1 MRYFALKNDFP
12 ELEERKRVIKRL
24 TSLKED
30 LDDKIPEKIF
40 NENVLIA
47 TWNIRD
53 FDSNQYGY
61 GPRTKEAFFYMSE
74 IISSFDL
81 VAIQEVNEDLFAF
94 NRLMYVMGDQWDYIM
109 TDVTEGHSGNGERMA
124 YIYDTNRVSFQKVA
138 GEIVLTPS
146 KLIGDKKQFA
156 RTPFLVAFQS
166 GCFNFKLCTVHIYFG
181 SDSGEKLKQRIEE
194 IETIAENLK
203 KRAKRYDE
211 NLILL
216 GDFNIFSP
224 EHKTMKALKKHGFKI
239 PKGIEDNPSNMY
251 QTKHYDQIAFMEK
264 KGEVIHGDQDNSA
277 GAYNY
282 YNRVFSTRQFPDYQ
296 EVVLGNLKDKLAKQ
310 KEKLA
315 NTTDAEKKVK
325 IQKSIDEFKTII
337 ADPDLQKEYY
347 KKEWRTFQLS
357 DHLPMWTELKINF
370 SLTYLEKIKNE

>member
-1 MRYFALKNDFP
+1 MRYYAIKNDFQKP
-12 ELEERKRVIKRL
+12 IERKRVIGRL
-24 TSLKED
+24 VNLKKD
-30 LDDKIPEKIF
+30 LDEKIPDKEF

-61 GPRTKEAFFYMSE
+61 GPRTKEAFYYMSE

-81 VAIQEVNEDLFAF
+81 VAIQEVNEDLFPF
-94 NRLMYVMGDQWDYIM
+94 NKLMYVMGEHWDYIM

-124 YIYDTNRVSFQKVA
+124 YIYDTRRVSFEKIA

-146 KLIGDKKQFA
+146 NLINGEKQFA

-166 GCFNFKLCTVHIYFG
+166 GWFKFKLCTVHIYFG
-181 SDSGEKLKQRIEE
+181 SDSGAKLQQRIKE
-194 IETIAENLK
+194 IDTIAKNLK
-203 KRAKRYDE
+203 KRAKRYKE

-239 PKGIEDNPSNMY
+239 PKGIEDHPSNMY
-251 QTKHYDQIAFMEK
+251 KTKHYDQIAFMEK
-264 KGEVIHGDQDNSA
+264 KGEVIHGKKSNSA
-277 GAYNY
+277 GCYDY
-282 YNRVFSTRQFPDYQ
+282 YRKVFTTRQFGDYKA
-296 EVVLGNLKDKLAKQ
+296 VVLKNLKEKLKGQQAKFAAESDIEKKAKIKKSIDKFKAIIASDAKQ
-310 KEKLA
+310 K
-315 NTTDAEKKVK
+315 D
-325 IQKSIDEFKTII
+325 
-337 ADPDLQKEYY
+337 YY

-370 SLTYLEKIKNE
+370 SLSYLDKIKSE

>member
-12 ELEERKRVIKRL
+12 NLTERKRVIKRL
-24 TSLKED
+24 TSLKKD
-30 LDDKIPEKIF
+30 LDEKIPEKIF

-61 GPRTKEAFFYMSE
+61 GPRTKEAYFYISE

-81 VAIQEVNEDLFAF
+81 IAIQEVNENLFAF

-109 TDVTEGHSGNGERMA
+109 TDVTEGRAGNGERMA
-124 YIYDTNRVSFQKVA
+124 YIYDTNRVSFEKIA
-138 GEIVLTPS
+138 GEIVLTPNN
-146 KLIGDKKQFA
+146 LINGEKQFA
-156 RTPFLVAFQS
+156 RTPFLVGFQS
-166 GCFNFKLCTVHIYFG
+166 GWFKFKLCTVHIYFG
-181 SDSGEKLKQRIEE
+181 SESGEKLKQRIEE
-194 IETIAENLK
+194 IDTIAKNLK
-203 KRAKRYDE
+203 KRAKRYNE
-211 NLILL
+211 NLIIL

-264 KGEVIHGDQDNSA
+264 KGEVRHGNKSNSA

-282 YNRVFSTRQFPDYQ
+282 YNKVFSTRQFKDYK
-296 EVVLGNLKDKLAKQ
+296 ELVLQNLKEKLNKQ
-310 KEKLA
+310 EEKLA
-315 NTTDAEKKVK
+315 NTSDSEKRRK
-325 IQKSIDEFKTII
+325 IKKSIDKFKSII
-337 ADPDLQKEYY
+337 ASETKRKEYY
-347 KKEWRTFQLS
+347 KKEWRTYQLS
-357 DHLPMWTELKINF
+357 DHLPMWAELKINF
-370 SLTYLEKIKNE
+370 SLSYLDKIKNE